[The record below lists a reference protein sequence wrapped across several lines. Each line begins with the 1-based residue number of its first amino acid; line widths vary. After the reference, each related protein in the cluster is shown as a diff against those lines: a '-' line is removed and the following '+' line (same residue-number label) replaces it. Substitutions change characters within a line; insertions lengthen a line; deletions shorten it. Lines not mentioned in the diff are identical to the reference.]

1 MQLLVVIF
9 ARRSSRTKEDVIEA
23 PLLQV
28 LVIVALAI
36 LNGILAMS
44 EIAVVSARRARLRQ
58 AAEGGSARA
67 AAALQ
72 LAKDPTQFL
81 ATVQIGITLV
91 GVVAGAFGQATLAQ
105 FIARQLAQ
113 LPSLAP
119 YAATIGGAIVVGGT
133 TYLSIV
139 VGELAPKRLA
149 LINPE
154 RVAGLVAGPMRVLS
168 LVARPVVWLLSVS
181 TEGLL
186 QLLGVEP
193 STEPD
198 VTPEE
203 IATMIE
209 QGTELG
215 VFEEA
220 EHDILESVLRLD
232 ERRVDGYM
240 TPRPQVT
247 FIDLDHPEES
257 IRQILLSAQHS
268 RFPVIEGDPDNVLG
282 ILYTKDLVVRAL
294 RDEPFDPRANL
305 RSVLFVPESMSPLRV
320 LEIFKE
326 KGQHIALVTDE
337 YGSIQGMVTDMD
349 ILEAIAG
356 EIPAEGEPDE
366 PRAVQR
372 DDGTWLVDGLLRV
385 DQLWGALGLGRTMDE
400 VYRGY
405 QTVSGF
411 VMAELAGIPTEGAS
425 FQFHGLCFEI
435 VDMDGRR
442 IDKVLVTP
450 APLDSDQCSEGDVP
464 QPRLGPREEA

>member
-1 MQLLVVIF
+1 M
-9 ARRSSRTKEDVIEA
+9 
-23 PLLQV
+23 

-44 EIAVVSARRARLRQ
+44 EIAVVSARRARLRE
-58 AAEGGSARA
+58 AAERGDARA
-67 AAALQ
+67 YGALE
-72 LAKDPTQFL
+72 LATDPTHFL

-91 GVVAGAFGQATLAQ
+91 GVVAGAFGQATLARV
-105 FIARQLAQ
+105 IVRQLDQ
-113 LPSLAP
+113 IPLLAP
-119 YAATIGGAIVVGGT
+119 YASAISAVVVVGGT

-168 LVARPVVWLLSVS
+168 SVARPVVWLLSVS
-181 TEGLL
+181 TDGLL

-193 STEPD
+193 SNEPD

-209 QGTELG
+209 QGTEIG
-215 VFEEA
+215 VFEQA

-232 ERRVDGYM
+232 ERRVDAYM
-240 TPRPQVT
+240 TPRHRVT
-247 FIDLDHPEES
+247 WIDLEHPEES

-282 ILYTKDLVVRAL
+282 ILYTKNLVVRAL
-294 RDEPFDPRANL
+294 QNEPFDPRTNL
-305 RSVLFVPESMSPLRV
+305 RPVLFVPESMSPLRV
-320 LEIFKE
+320 LELFKRQG
-326 KGQHIALVTDE
+326 KHIALVTDE

-366 PRAVQR
+366 PEVIER
-372 DDGTWLVDGLLRV
+372 DDGTWLVDGLLRI
-385 DQLWGALGLGRTMDE
+385 DELWDELSLKRGLGE

-411 VMAELAGIPTEGAS
+411 VMAELGEVPSEGAS
-425 FQFHGLCFEI
+425 FHFHGLCFEI

-450 APLDSDQCSEGDVP
+450 GAADDAICGDVDVT
-464 QPRLGPREEA
+464 QGGGLKVGP

>member
-1 MQLLVVIF
+1 M
-9 ARRSSRTKEDVIEA
+9 ED
-23 PLLQV
+23 PFLQV
-28 LVIVALAI
+28 LIIVGLAL
-36 LNGILAMS
+36 LNGVLAMS

-58 AAEGGSARA
+58 GAERGDAKA
-67 AAALQ
+67 AAALK
-72 LAKDPTQFL
+72 LATDPTQFL

-91 GVVAGAFGQATLAQ
+91 GVVAGAFGQATLAR
-105 FIARQLAQ
+105 FIARQLGQAP
-113 LPSLAP
+113 LFAP
-119 YAATIGGAIVVGGT
+119 YASVISAVIVVGGT

-154 RVAGLVAGPMRVLS
+154 RVAGFVSGPMRVLS
-168 LVARPVVWLLSVS
+168 FVARPAVWLLSVS
-181 TEGLL
+181 TDGLL

-209 QGTELG
+209 QGTEIG

-232 ERRVDGYM
+232 ERRVDAYM

-247 FIDLDHPEES
+247 WIDLDHPEES

-282 ILYTKDLVVRAL
+282 ILYTKDLLVRAL

-320 LEIFKE
+320 LEIFKKE
-326 KGQHIALVTDE
+326 GKHIALVTDE

-349 ILEAIAG
+349 ILESIAG
-356 EIPAEGEPDE
+356 EIPAEGEPEE
-366 PRAVQR
+366 PRALRR
-372 DDGTWLVDGLLRV
+372 DDGTWLVDGLLRI
-385 DQLWGALGLGRTMDE
+385 DQLWEVLGLEKQMDE

-411 VMAELAGIPTEGAS
+411 VMAGLAGIPTEGAS

-450 APLDSDQCSEGDVP
+450 QDSGPGLDLDVSSSREATEPEGTVT
-464 QPRLGPREEA
+464 